1 MTEKDPLEINMHEN
15 NSETKQ
21 YATCSCCC
29 EEEKKIDESD
39 ELKKVV
45 EERNEYLLLAQRV
58 QADFEN
64 YKKRNRSAVLDAC
77 QSTTAETIGQFI
89 PVLDNIERALE
100 SVSAD
105 SAADVLFKGVA
116 MIAKQ
121 FKDLLRQMDVYEI
134 EALNKPFDP
143 HLHEAVLMVD
153 TQLSEQKNIVI
164 EVLQKGYICKEKVIR
179 HSMVKVS
186 C

>member
-1 MTEKDPLEINMHEN
+1 MTDQDPSGIEMHTN
-15 NSETKQ
+15 NSESEQ
-21 YATCSCCC
+21 YAECSCCC
-29 EEEKKIDESD
+29 EEETKIDESD
-39 ELKKVV
+39 EIKKVV

-64 YKKRNRSAVLDAC
+64 YKKRNRSAVMDAC
-77 QSTTAETIGQFI
+77 HSTTAETIGLFI

-105 SAADVLFKGVA
+105 AAADVLFKGVE

-121 FKDLLRQMDVYEI
+121 FRDLLRQLDVYEI
-134 EALNKPFDP
+134 EALNKQFDP

-164 EVLQKGYICKEKVIR
+164 EVLQKGYKYKDKVIR